1 MARSGVRKLAL
12 IAHVTSSIGWMGAV
26 ACFLALAIAGLTG
39 GEDNAARAAYV
50 AMKITTWAVIVPLCL
65 ASLLTGLIES
75 LLTPWGLFRHY
86 WVIAKLVLTTLAT
99 VVLLAHTQPIGRL
112 ALAAANGTLGADLH
126 SVRVQLL
133 VDAAAALFVLL
144 VTTVLAIY
152 KPRGLTRYGWRKQ
165 HEWKVPVWSRA
176 LLPASRAGAP
186 AAFTG
191 AGGREMGVHGPRAGA
206 HDDQE

>member
-1 MARSGVRKLAL
+1 MAIARGLRKLAL
-12 IAHVTSSIGWMGAV
+12 TAHVTSSVGWMGAV
-26 ACFLALAIAGLTG
+26 ACFLALSIAGLAG
-39 GEDNAARAAYV
+39 REDHAVRAAYV
-50 AMKITTWAVIVPLCL
+50 AMKVTTWAVIVPLCL

-99 VVLLAHTQPIGRL
+99 VVLLAHTQPIGLL
-112 ALAAANGTLGADLH
+112 AHAAAHGTLGADLH

-144 VTTVLAIY
+144 VATVLAIY

-165 HEWKVPVWSRA
+165 HE
-176 LLPASRAGAP
+176 PA
-186 AAFTG
+186 
-191 AGGREMGVHGPRAGA
+191 
-206 HDDQE
+206 

>member
-1 MARSGVRKLAL
+1 MARSSVRKLAL
-12 IAHVTSSIGWMGAV
+12 TAHVTFSVGWMGAV

-39 GEDNAARAAYV
+39 REDQAVRAAYV
-50 AMKITTWAVIVPLCL
+50 AMNVATWAVILPLCL

-86 WVIAKLVLTTLAT
+86 WVIAKLVLTALAT
-99 VVLLAHTQPIGRL
+99 IVLLAHTQPIGLL
-112 ALAAANGTLGADLH
+112 AHAAAHGTLAAEVQ

-144 VTTVLAIY
+144 LATVLAIY

-165 HEWKVPVWSRA
+165 HQRA
-176 LLPASRAGAP
+176 
-186 AAFTG
+186 
-191 AGGREMGVHGPRAGA
+191 
-206 HDDQE
+206 